1 MKKMFVSIMA
11 LTIIAGG
18 AYPISAQ
25 QRDVIS
31 IHHRNKFTLGHRQ

>member
-31 IHHRNKFTLGHRQ
+31 IVGSSTVYPFI